1 MSSAKDDQ
9 GTPKISF
16 AVPGDWFTVSLT
28 DQDQLASFAKVV
40 NKYGGD
46 GEQAVRELVRFRE
59 SGGFGAHFRVGV
71 PTALLFSWPEADE
84 GTDYR
89 EMVSLHSLVPKKVE
103 DTVEVV
109 TSRDG
114 YPALRHA
121 FHQADNDIPGATY
134 WVTHPDSARLLR
146 IDVLQFDTTD
156 LAADL
161 EIYDTLVYMLH
172 WEDSPDE

>member
-1 MSSAKDDQ
+1 MTKKIHISPTGPMPCKADPTKPRSTGCGYPDSPHFDDMASAE
-9 GTPKISF
+9 
-16 AVPGDWFTVSLT
+16 AV
-28 DQDQLASFAKVV
+28 FAKIQ
-40 NKYGGD
+40 GS
-46 GEQAVRELVRFRE
+46 AI
-59 SGGFGAHFRVGV
+59 
-71 PTALLFSWPEADE
+71 
-84 GTDYR
+84 
-89 EMVSLHSLVPKKVE
+89 VPKKVE